1 MSIPAIPRF
10 VSVEYTFLLGF
21 RGAGKYYLN
30 SIVESS
36 IDEAVSAHEPVRRR
50 EYESLSGIFPR
61 AEWSMDARPRQRLP
75 VSVGHPACEYVG
87 IQAPLVRS

>member
-1 MSIPAIPRF
+1 MSVPSVPRF

-21 RGAGKYYLN
+21 CGAGKYYLN

-50 EYESLSGIFPR
+50 EYESLSGIFPG
-61 AEWSMDARPRQRLP
+61 AEWSMDARPRQHLP
-75 VSVGHPACEYVG
+75 FSVVHASFE
-87 IQAPLVRS
+87 